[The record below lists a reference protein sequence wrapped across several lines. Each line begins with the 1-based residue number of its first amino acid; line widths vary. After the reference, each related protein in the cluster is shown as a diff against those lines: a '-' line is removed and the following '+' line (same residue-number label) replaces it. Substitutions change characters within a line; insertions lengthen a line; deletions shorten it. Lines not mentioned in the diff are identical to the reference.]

1 MDISQKKNSSII
13 YENQVYS
20 HNRFKNDVISYSM
33 VLLDHGIVKGDRV
46 ILCCNNNYTFLVSL
60 FSLMHINCSIVLLD
74 LNTNHA
80 DLKMINNKTKAK
92 WILTEAEPEPLAFD
106 GPKYISLATSFNSI
120 GTIQISLD
128 MEIELHEWYHRPDAI
143 ILFSSGSTGIP
154 KGMVKSGASLFNNMN
169 STAIG
174 MGYKSNEVILPVV
187 PFFNIWGLNMIIQWW
202 VVGCTI
208 IICNYQSIRTL
219 PAIINN
225 YKISVVEA
233 TIATTYLIVQIAERN
248 RENVHLISNN
258 IRMWFTSGAP
268 VPQVLKNKF
277 EKVFKIPLLDYY
289 GSSEAGNLTS
299 TNLNN
304 HNGTGKVLEGLS
316 VKVFDE
322 SFNESKPGEIGHI
335 YAKGN
340 GLMEGYLDNNGNVQ
354 LDLKNSWLDMKD
366 FGYFDIDGNL
376 FVIGR
381 RDGAIHRMGATFYAC
396 HMERIVEELGILS
409 KVVSFT
415 EDRKG
420 SYLILFIQYSHE
432 KSSHIRKEIVDA
444 LPTYMYPDKLIC
456 IDEFPFLPN
465 GKIDNKQLEEYALN
479 NLTVSI

>member
-1 MDISQKKNSSII
+1 MNLAQKKNSSII

-20 HNRFKNDVISYSM
+20 QAQFKNDVISYSE
-33 VLLDHGIVKGDRV
+33 VLLDQGIVKGDRV
-46 ILCCNNNYTFLVSL
+46 ILCCNNNYAFLVSL

-74 LNTNHA
+74 INTNQS

-92 WILTEAEPEPLAFD
+92 WIITESEPSALD
-106 GPKYISLATSFNSI
+106 GPNYISLSSSFNSI
-120 GTIQISLD
+120 DTNQVPP
-128 MEIELHEWYHRPDAI
+128 EIEIALKEWYHRADAL
-143 ILFSSGSTGIP
+143 ILFSSGSTGTP
-154 KGMVKSGASLFNNMN
+154 KGMVKSGASLFNNMY
-169 STAIG
+169 STAVG
-174 MGYKSNEVILPVV
+174 MRYKSNEVILPVV

-208 IICNYQSIRTL
+208 VISNYQNTRTL
-219 PAIINN
+219 PSIINK
-225 YKISVVEA
+225 YKISVVET

-248 RENVHLISNN
+248 KENVDLITNN

-268 VPQVLKNKF
+268 VPQALKKRF
-277 EKVFKIPLLDYY
+277 EKVFSIPLLDYY

-299 TNLNN
+299 TNLEN
-304 HNGTGKVLEGLS
+304 HNGTGKVLPGLS

-322 SFNESKPGEIGHI
+322 SFNEIKPGEIGHI

-340 GLMEGYLDNNGNVQ
+340 GLMEGYLDYNGDVHLSLN
-354 LDLKNSWLDMKD
+354 NSWLDMKD

-381 RDGAIHRMGATFYAC
+381 RDGAIHRMGATFHPC
-396 HMERIVEELGILS
+396 HMERIVEEIGIMS

-420 SYLILFIQYSHE
+420 SYLILFIQHSPE
-432 KSSHIRKEIVDA
+432 KSSQIRKKIIDA

-456 IDEFPFLPN
+456 IKEFPFLPN
-465 GKIDNKQLEEYALN
+465 GKVDNKKLENSALE
-479 NLTVSI
+479 NLSVPI